1 MTTRVGITGIG
12 LITPLGNDT
21 ASTWEAA
28 RAGRSGVTEITRFD
42 SSRHGVHI
50 AGEVKGFDPLDY
62 MDRKEARRTERF
74 IQFAL
79 AAASQ
84 AVEDSGLDIAAMP
97 DDVGVMIG
105 SGAAA
110 CRPSR
115 TSSMY
120 SSTADPTASAR
131 SSSR

>member
-84 AVEDSGLDIAAMP
+84 AVEDSGLDVAATP
-97 DDVGVMIG
+97 DDVGVVIG
-105 SGAAA
+105 SG
-110 CRPSR
+110 RGGLQTIEDQFHVLFDR
-115 TSSMY
+115 GM
-120 SSTADPTASAR
+120 TASAR
-131 SSSR
+131 SLSR